1 MKIAIPVFGTRVSP
15 RFDCAQVFLLVTLDG
30 GRTTDRQ
37 ELAAGEWAP
46 HERINR
52 LVEQGATAV
61 ICGGIDWWSAAS
73 LHSAGISVHHGVT
86 GEVDHAL
93 AAWLRGEVPEAAAA
107 WPAESS
113 GQPGSAPAG
122 RRPPTDGSSSDSS
135 PFPGRM
141 RRCRHRGRRHSG

>member
-15 RFDCAQVFLLVTLDG
+15 RFDCAQTFLLVTLDG
-30 GRTTDRQ
+30 DRTTDRQ

-93 AAWLRGEVPEAAAA
+93 AAWLRGEVKEAAAA
-107 WPAESS
+107 VPGDCSHPFPS
-113 GQPGSAPAG
+113 GLGGQG
-122 RRPPTDGSSSDSS
+122 PPTDGSSSDSS